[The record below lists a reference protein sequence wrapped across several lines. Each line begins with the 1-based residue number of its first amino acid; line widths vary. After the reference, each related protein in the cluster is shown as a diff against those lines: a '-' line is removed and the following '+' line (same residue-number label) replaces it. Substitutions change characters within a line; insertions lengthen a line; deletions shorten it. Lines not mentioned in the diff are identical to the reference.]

1 MACAVCSSKA
11 SVFRVE
17 PKVNGKLRQNRERF
31 RISLP
36 WLFLRVFG
44 YPQLKISRRKFII
57 YGHIFKRK
65 GYLELERYELSNL
78 YFVPRRFRAPTRKDI
93 STSCCLRTRSACK
106 VGTRWKFRVVT
117 KDFHESR
124 WIWNQSGS
132 ALKRCARSKGA
143 FT

>member
-1 MACAVCSSKA
+1 MACAVYSSKA
-11 SVFRVE
+11 SMFRVE

-31 RISLP
+31 WISLLAIFTRIRIP
-36 WLFLRVFG
+36 GAEELLN
-44 YPQLKISRRKFII
+44 SKFII
-57 YGHIFKRK
+57 YGDIFKRK
-65 GYLELERYELSNL
+65 GYLELECYELSNL
-78 YFVPRRFRAPTRKDI
+78 YFVPRRFRGPTRKDI

-106 VGTRWKFRVVT
+106 VGTRSKFRVVT